1 MLCIPIFIIL
11 LLVLS
16 PAASLPVE
24 SELQRDLT
32 QESPKDLGMRNEHLL
47 LKKVAD
53 DCCVGKVGTCCR

>member
-1 MLCIPIFIIL
+1 MLCLPVFIIL
-11 LLVLS
+11 PVLS
-16 PAASLPVE
+16 SAAGFPVE

-32 QESPKDLGMRNEHLL
+32 QESPKDLGMRNEHQL